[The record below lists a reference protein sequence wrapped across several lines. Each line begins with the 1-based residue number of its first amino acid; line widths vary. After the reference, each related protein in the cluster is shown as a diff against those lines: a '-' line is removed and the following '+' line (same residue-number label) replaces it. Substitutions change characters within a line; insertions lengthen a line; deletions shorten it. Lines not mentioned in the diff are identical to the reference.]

1 MVKIFIYCYKLYLNI
16 NKRLLYLKGKL
27 RVNLVYYLY
36 MFDEGGIKM
45 KEELQYAQQLIDFL
59 YESPT
64 AFHAVD
70 NIKTSL
76 KESGFVELKE
86 ADKWSLKKGGKY
98 YTTKNDSAL
107 IAFTIGN
114 GHIEED
120 GFKIIGAH
128 TDSPTFRVKPNP
140 EIIAENNYIKL
151 NTEVYGGLI
160 RSTWMDRPLS
170 VAGRVV
176 LRGENLLYPVS
187 RLVNIKK
194 PILII
199 PSLAIHMSRQANSGY
214 ELNPQKDTLP
224 LLAMVTEQLEKGNA
238 LLNAV
243 AKELGVSREEII
255 DFDLF
260 LYEFE
265 KGSIVGLNDEFIS
278 AGRLDDL
285 QMVHAGIQAIIKAPI
300 TNSVN
305 VMVCFDNEEV
315 GSSTKQGADSDMLAN
330 VLERIVIGLGKDRED
345 FFRALGKSFIVSADN
360 AHAVHPNVPE
370 KADPTNR
377 PIINAGPVIK
387 INANCAYT
395 SDSDSSAVYEL
406 ICKEAN
412 IPVQK
417 FVNRS
422 DARGGSTIGPI
433 SSTHLNIRS
442 VDIGNPTLAMHS
454 IRELAGVKD
463 HTYVTKS
470 FVKFF
475 SL

>member
-1 MVKIFIYCYKLYLNI
+1 MSDE
-16 NKRLLYLKGKL
+16 L
-27 RVNLVYYLY
+27 R
-36 MFDEGGIKM
+36 
-45 KEELQYAQQLIDFL
+45 YAEKLIDFL

-64 AFHAVD
+64 AFHAVE
-70 NIKTSL
+70 NVKKSL
-76 KESGFVELKE
+76 VEGGFVEVRE
-86 ADKWSLKKGGKY
+86 EEKWNLKKGGKY
-98 YTTKNDSAL
+98 FTTKNGSAL
-107 IAFTIGN
+107 IAFTIGQ
-114 GHIEED
+114 GEIENE

-128 TDSPTFRVKPNP
+128 TDSPTFRIKPNS
-140 EIIAENNYIKL
+140 EIIAENSYIKL
-151 NTEVYGGLI
+151 NTEIYGGLI

-176 LRGENLLYPVS
+176 LKGTNPLYPVAN
-187 RLVNIKK
+187 LVNIKK

-199 PSLAIHMSRQANSGY
+199 PSLAIHMNREANTGG

-224 LLAMVTEQLEKGNA
+224 LLAMVNEKLEKGNG

-243 AKELGVSREEII
+243 AKELDVKIEEII

-265 KGSIVGLNDEFIS
+265 KGSIVGLNEEFIS

-285 QMVHAGIQAIIKAPI
+285 QMVHAGIEAIKESPI
-300 TNSVN
+300 TSGVN

-330 VLERIVIGLGKDRED
+330 ILERIVLCLGKGRED
-345 FFRALGKSFIVSADN
+345 FFRALGKSFIISGDN
-360 AHAVHPNVPE
+360 AHAVHPNSPE

-395 SDSDSSAVYEL
+395 SDADSAAVYEL
-406 ICKEAN
+406 ICKEAGV
-412 IPVQK
+412 PFQK

-454 IRELAGVKD
+454 IRELAGVAD
-463 HTYVTKS
+463 HTYVTKT
-470 FVKFF
+470 FAKFY
-475 SL
+475 SI